1 MKFLQK
7 SLNTSRK
14 VLVSALFFSLV
25 AFILVTPITSLA
37 VCSDNPD
44 DCITQVSPNPDNTGD
59 MTIKNP
65 INATSVNGL
74 IKDILIGVIKIGIPL
89 IAIAIIYSGFLFVT
103 AQGKPGD
110 IETAKRAF
118 MYTLIGGAILLGAWA
133 IAQLISD
140 TVLSL

>member
-14 VLVSALFFSLV
+14 VLVSALFFSLM
-25 AFILVTPITSLA
+25 AFILVAPITSLA
-37 VCSDNPD
+37 VEPD
-44 DCITQVSPNPDNTGD
+44 EIVL
-59 MTIKNP
+59 KNP

-140 TVLSL
+140 TVLAL

>member
-25 AFILVTPITSLA
+25 AFILVTPVTSLA
-37 VCSDNPD
+37 ACPSD
-44 DCITQVSPNPDNTGD
+44 CGTQTGGAGVD
-59 MTIKNP
+59 EIVTIKNP